1 MFREIREN
9 YGLTRQDLA
18 ALTGRTTN
26 YLLKAEQLTFPSA
39 PVALLDLYSKPEEPK
54 TWPSLSEVEWEPIDR
69 YTLES
74 AYRDAQRHKREEWIL
89 HYAPYPER
97 HLSFCK
103 QWVSIESSEDEFDMV
118 YPTEY
123 RVSQGLCVPA
133 PAVYRAEKHGH
144 ISAPIKTAL
153 SDLVEY
159 CVSGRAVLTLDN
171 NRMDAQQTVR
181 GVLQVAKNYGVNYD
195 RLSA

>member
-1 MFREIREN
+1 MFREIREG
-9 YGLTRQDLA
+9 YGLTRSDLA
-18 ALTGRTTN
+18 ALTHRSPN

-39 PVALLDLYSKPEEPK
+39 PVALLDLYSNPQEPK
-54 TWPSLSEVEWEPIDR
+54 DWPSLSEVEWEPLDR

-89 HYAPYPER
+89 HYAPMPSR
-97 HLSFCK
+97 LSFCK
-103 QWVSIESSEDEFDMV
+103 QWVSIESHEDEFDMV

-181 GVLQVAKNYGVNYD
+181 GVLQVAKNYGVGYQNG
-195 RLSA
+195 AA

>member
-1 MFREIREN
+1 MFRELREQ
-9 YGLTRQDLA
+9 YGLTRHQLA
-18 ALTGRTTN
+18 DLTGRTTN

-39 PVALLDLYSKPEEPK
+39 PVALLDLYTKPEEPK
-54 TWPSLSEVEWEPIDR
+54 GWAGLSEVEWEPLDR

-74 AYRDAQRHKREEWIL
+74 AYRDAQRARREEWIL
-89 HYAPYPER
+89 HYAPMVSR
-97 HLSFCK
+97 LSFCR
-103 QWVSIESSEDEFDMV
+103 QWVSIESSEDEFDVV

-123 RVSQGLCVPA
+123 RVSQGLCIPA

-159 CVSGRAVLTLDN
+159 CVSGRALAVLDPEY
-171 NRMDAQQTVR
+171 AQRTTI
-181 GVLQVAKNYGVNYD
+181 GVLQVAKKYGVNYD
-195 RLSA
+195 RISA